1 MKQALVS
8 AVFLSLLFLVGCAA
22 NQPKSGIFQHLDD
35 RDSISLQMALE
46 SGEDINQVDQEG
58 RTLLHHAIRYA
69 PHLVEAILNADPN
82 LNVQDKDGMTALHM
96 AVMYNPNYVAP
107 LLLAGVDSTLK
118 TKRKLDCRVGQH
130 RKLIAF
136 QTALEMASTCK
147 RKQALSEFRRF
158 AADTQAWT
166 QAKNANVIGDY
177 ENYLRRFQ
185 KPIFRKQAY
194 AAIKQLR
201 EEWAALTR
209 EQSKCEMKES
219 GWYFIK
225 GNCKANLAHGNG
237 VAITIDDEK
246 FVGEFDNG
254 WRKKGAYSQDDVVS
268 YDGDYYD
275 GQQHGYGICRYDGK
289 MEECR
294 LYQGERIDT
303 LFKQRENMQKQFER
317 LSGQMEQLRGTVA
330 ASARS
335 NGTSNNSRFGYI
347 ADLASEDDATRTGA
361 QVQAAL
367 DIFKVLI
374 EASK

>member
-1 MKQALVS
+1 MKR
-8 AVFLSLLFLVGCAA
+8 FLIFSVLLFLAGCAA
-22 NQPKSGIFQHLDD
+22 NQPKTGIFQHLDD

-69 PHLVEAILNADPN
+69 PHLVEAILNANPN

-147 RKQALSEFRRF
+147 RKLALSEFRRF
-158 AADTQAWT
+158 ASDTQAWA
-166 QAKNANVIGDY
+166 QAKNANLISDY
-177 ENYLRRFQ
+177 ESYLRRFQ

-201 EEWAALTR
+201 EEWATLTR
-209 EQSKCEMKES
+209 EQSKCEMKEP

-225 GNCKANLAHGNG
+225 GKCKDNLAHGNG

-246 FVGEFDNG
+246 FVGQFENG
-254 WRKKGAYSQDDVVS
+254 WRKKGAYSQDGIVN
-268 YDGDYYD
+268 YDGEYVD
-275 GQQHGYGICRYDGK
+275 GQQHGYGICRYEGK

-294 LYQGERIDT
+294 LYQDERIDT
-303 LFKQRENMQKQFER
+303 LYKQREDAQRQFER
-317 LSGQMEQLRGTVA
+317 LSGQIEQLRGTVA

-335 NGTSNNSRFGYI
+335 SGSSSNNRYGYI
-347 ADLASEDDATRTGA
+347 ADLASEDDATRTAA

-367 DIFKVLI
+367 DVFKVLI
-374 EASK
+374 EARK